1 MINKNKKEKGFT
13 LVELLLVIA
22 IIGILASI
30 LMVGMGAWRKKTK
43 AVSVM
48 ETNRSALGYAIE
60 CYLRDKELTDP
71 SDSGNIC
78 SGSSITWPALK
89 YGYIYDGTDI
99 TSWTWT
105 AEKSGSIIW
114 CSAIE
119 GKCCIIKE
127 GTSAPYSKEDC
138 AD

>member
-60 CYLRDKELTDP
+60 CYLRDKELSQP
-71 SDSGNIC
+71 GSDKNIC
-78 SGSSITWPALK
+78 SGSSIKWPALK
-89 YGYIYDGTDI
+89 YGYEYGGAGI
-99 TSWTWT
+99 TNWTWT
-105 AEKSGSIIW
+105 AEKNGSIIW
-114 CSAIE
+114 CSAKE

-127 GTSAPYSKEDC
+127 GTSAPYSKDNC